1 MNRTRTDRSVPDGW
15 RGRMVRRLVALVAG
29 TPLLLLLPACPFL
42 QDLFPPPDGS
52 GAPVSTVGV
61 ALVAGGFTSPVG
73 LVAPPD
79 SSGRLFV
86 VDQIGVVYV
95 LNADGSLR
103 PEPFLDLRDRLVE
116 LTPDFDERG
125 LLSLAFHPRYAIN
138 GRLFVFYTAPK
149 DDADP
154 ADFNARTR
162 VSELR
167 VSVGDRNR
175 ADPGSEQVLLTF
187 AKPQFNHNGG
197 QLAFGPDGF
206 LYISTGDG
214 GGANDTDIGHTAG
227 LGNGQDL
234 SQLLGKILRLDV
246 DRASPYAIPLT
257 NPFVGTA
264 GARAEIWA
272 YGLRN
277 PWRFSFD
284 AGGTQRLF
292 AGDAGQNLFEEV
304 DIVARGGNYGWNIRE
319 GAHCFDPAAP
329 DQPPATCAA
338 VGAGGDVLLDPI
350 IEYPHVDARQQPVGV
365 VVIGGYVYRGAA
377 LPGLQGDYVFG
388 DFSRSFLTP
397 DGTLFA
403 ATEASDGTWDMREL
417 TIAGQADGRLR
428 RFVLGFGRDADDEL
442 YVLTTGSLGPTG
454 TSGEIYKIVPAPAS
468 P

>member
-1 MNRTRTDRSVPDGW
+1 M
-15 RGRMVRRLVALVAG
+15 
-29 TPLLLLLPACPFL
+29 
-42 QDLFPPPDGS
+42 QH
-52 GAPVSTVGV
+52 
-61 ALVAGGFTSPVG
+61 
-73 LVAPPD
+73 
-79 SSGRLFV
+79 
-86 VDQIGVVYV
+86 
-95 LNADGSLR
+95 ADGSLR
-103 PEPFLDLRDRLVE
+103 AEPVRALRDRLVE
-116 LTPDFDERG
+116 LTPAFDERG
-125 LLSLAFHPRYAIN
+125 LLGLVFHPHYAIN

-149 DDADP
+149 DDTDP
-154 ADFNARTR
+154 VDFNARTR
-162 VSELR
+162 VSEFR

-175 ADPGSEQVLLTF
+175 ADPDSEQVLLTF

-197 QLAFGPDGF
+197 QLAFGPDGL
-206 LYISTGDG
+206 LYVSTGDG

-284 AGGTQRLF
+284 SVGTQRLF
-292 AGDAGQNLFEEV
+292 AGDVGQNLFEEV

-329 DQPPATCAA
+329 GQPPATCAA
-338 VGAGGDVLLDPI
+338 VGAGGDALLNPI
-350 IEYPHVDARQQPVGV
+350 IEYPHVDASRQSVGV
-365 VVIGGYVYRGAA
+365 AVIGGYVYRGAA

-388 DFSRSFLTP
+388 DFSRSFLAP

-403 ATEASDGTWDMREL
+403 ATEARDGTWDMREL
-417 TIAGQADGRLR
+417 TIAGQPDGRLR

-442 YVLTTGSLGPTG
+442 YVLTAGSLGPAG
-454 TSGEIYKIVPAPAS
+454 TSGEVYRIVPPPAS